1 MGAPRVTPTDAADTS
16 RRQFL
21 TLLESHRGILGKV
34 AFTYCRNADDRRD
47 LEQEVAT
54 QLWRAFPRYDPARPF
69 ATWAYR
75 IALNV
80 AISFVRDTARRPTA
94 VPLDETAVG
103 VGPPPEPDD
112 RLAVLSRFM
121 AQLDHLNRA
130 LLVLYLED
138 RSYRDIADVLGIS
151 ETNVA
156 TKLHRLKLR
165 LRDEAR
171 TEDHTE

>member
-1 MGAPRVTPTDAADTS
+1 MTPTDTTDTPHQ
-16 RRQFL
+16 RFL
-21 TLLESHRGILGKV
+21 SLLESHRGIVGKV
-34 AFTYCRNADDRRD
+34 AFTYCRNAEDRRD
-47 LEQEVAT
+47 LEQEIAA

-80 AISFVRDTARRPTA
+80 AISFVRDVTRRPTA
-94 VPLDETAVG
+94 VPLDESAVG
-103 VGPPPEPDD
+103 VEPPPEPDD

-121 AQLDHLNRA
+121 DQLDHLNRA
-130 LLVLYLED
+130 LLVLCLDD
-138 RSYRDIADVLGIS
+138 RSYRDISDVLGIS

-171 TEDHTE
+171 KEDHTP